1 MNGIGDE
8 QIMDTE
14 RLKEQIEFI
23 EEIDKIKHVTRKT
36 LLMDG
41 SRHENDAEHSWH
53 LGVMAILLSEYAN
66 TRNLNVLHVVKMVLI
81 HDIVEIDA
89 GDTFCY
95 DEKGALDKR
104 EREEKAA
111 DRIFNILPADQA
123 KEVRDLWEEFE
134 ECSTPEAKFANA
146 LDRMQPLLHNYRTR
160 GRSWQKHGI
169 TRDRVIERNL
179 HIQKGSTQLWAFV
192 EELIDSSVD
201 KGYLPE

>member
-1 MNGIGDE
+1 
-8 QIMDTE
+8 MD
-14 RLKEQIEFI
+14 RDRIKKQIEFI
-23 EEIDKIKHVTRKT
+23 VEIDKIKHVLRKT

-53 LGVMAILLSEYAN
+53 LGVMAILLSEYSN
-66 TRNLNVLHVVKMVLI
+66 EKDLDVLRVIKMVLV

-123 KEVRDLWEEFE
+123 REIRELWEEFE
-134 ECSTPEAKFANA
+134 EGVTPEARFANC
-146 LDRMQPLLHNYRTR
+146 LDRLQPLLHNYVTC
-160 GRSWQKHGI
+160 GRSWKEHGI
-169 TRDRVIERNL
+169 NRDRVLTRNRPIEE
-179 HIQKGSTQLWAFV
+179 GSYQLWAYV
-192 EELIDSSVD
+192 EQLIEDSVD

>member
-1 MNGIGDE
+1 
-8 QIMDTE
+8 MDFE
-14 RLKEQIEFI
+14 RMKKQIEFI
-23 EEIDKIKHVTRKT
+23 EEIDEIKHVFRKT

-53 LGVMAILLSEYAN
+53 LGVMALLLSEYAN
-66 TRNLNVLHVVKMVLI
+66 TGELDVLRVVKMVLV

-123 KEVRDLWEEFE
+123 REIRDLWEEFE
-134 ECSTPEAKFANA
+134 ECETPEARFAA
-146 LDRMQPLLHNYRTR
+146 SLDRLQPLLHNYKTC
-160 GRSWQKHGI
+160 GASWKKHGI
-169 TRDRVIERNL
+169 TKDRVMERNC
-179 HIQKGSTQLWAFV
+179 HIEKGSKQLWAFV
-192 EELIDSSVD
+192 ERLIEDSVK
-201 KGYLPE
+201 KGYLSE

>member
-1 MNGIGDE
+1 
-8 QIMDTE
+8 MD
-14 RLKEQIEFI
+14 RDRIKKQIEFI
-23 EEIDKIKHVTRKT
+23 VEIDKIKHVLRKT

-53 LGVMAILLSEYAN
+53 LGVMAILLSEYSN
-66 TRNLNVLHVVKMVLI
+66 EKDLDVLRVIKMVLV

-111 DRIFNILPADQA
+111 DRIFGILPDDQA
-123 KEVRDLWEEFE
+123 GEIRGLWEEFE
-134 ECSTPEAKFANA
+134 ECETPEARFANA
-146 LDRMQPLLHNYRTR
+146 LDRFQPLLHNYITR
-160 GRSWQKHGI
+160 GRSWKEHGI
-169 TRDRVIERNL
+169 TRDRVINRNKP
-179 HIQKGSTQLWAFV
+179 IQEGSRQLWAYV
-192 EELIDSSVD
+192 EKLVEDSVD

>member
-1 MNGIGDE
+1 
-8 QIMDTE
+8 MDFE
-14 RLKEQIEFI
+14 RMKKQIEFI
-23 EEIDKIKHVTRKT
+23 EGIDEIKHVFRKT

-53 LGVMAILLSEYAN
+53 LGVMALLLSEYAN
-66 TRNLNVLHVVKMVLI
+66 TGELDVLRVVKMVLV

-123 KEVRDLWEEFE
+123 REIRDLWEEFE
-134 ECSTPEAKFANA
+134 ECETPEARFAA
-146 LDRMQPLLHNYRTR
+146 SLDRLQPLLHNYKTC
-160 GRSWQKHGI
+160 GASWKKHGI
-169 TRDRVIERNL
+169 TKDRVMERNC
-179 HIQKGSTQLWAFV
+179 HIEKGSKQLWAFV
-192 EELIDSSVD
+192 ERLIEDSVK
-201 KGYLPE
+201 KGYLSE